1 MSLEHLDELIEKLN
15 GGDLAAAER
24 AFLAYEPYL
33 RMAVR
38 RQLTGPLRS
47 KLDSMDI
54 VQSVWADVLGGFRQA
69 GWRFTDRS
77 HLRAFLIKVA
87 RNRLI
92 DRRRQH
98 HRALEQERPL
108 ELAAPED
115 LTQSNQPRPS
125 EIAQSASSGPGCSR
139 NARPPT
145 ARSWSSSTGSS
156 QRRDCTPHRNAR
168 REHPPDP
175 LRARPP
181 PGHPTPELIRFPWLG
196 PGRGLTNASPFH
208 RSCGRDEVAALPD
221 EPEPERPEPPD
232 SSSISRLIDAMAAS
246 WGRGQPIGA
255 GRDPGQ

>member
-1 MSLEHLDELIEKLN
+1 MSIEHLDELIEKLN

-38 RQLTGPLRS
+38 RQLTGPLRA

-77 HLRAFLIKVA
+77 HLRAFLMKVA

-108 ELAAPED
+108 ELAAAED
-115 LTQSNQPRPS
+115 LTQANQPRPS
-125 EIAQSASSGPGCSR
+125 EIAQERELWKRMLEECSPAHREILVLKRQGLPNAEIARRTGLHEGSIRRILYELARRLAIPPR
-139 NARPPT
+139 NASATP
-145 ARSWSSSTGSS
+145 GS
-156 QRRDCTPHRNAR
+156 
-168 REHPPDP
+168 
-175 LRARPP
+175 
-181 PGHPTPELIRFPWLG
+181 
-196 PGRGLTNASPFH
+196 
-208 RSCGRDEVAALPD
+208 
-221 EPEPERPEPPD
+221 D
-232 SSSISRLIDAMAAS
+232 SEGD
-246 WGRGQPIGA
+246 
-255 GRDPGQ
+255 

>member
-1 MSLEHLDELIEKLN
+1 MSAEHLDELIEKLN

-77 HLRAFLIKVA
+77 HLRAFLVKVA

-98 HRALEQERPL
+98 HRAREQERPL
-108 ELAAPED
+108 ELAAAED
-115 LTQSNQPRPS
+115 LTQANQPRPS
-125 EIAQSASSGPGCSR
+125 EIAQERELWKRMLEECSPAHREILILKRQGLPNAEIARRTGMHEGSVRRILYELARRLAIPPR
-139 NARPPT
+139 NAPATP
-145 ARSWSSSTGSS
+145 GS
-156 QRRDCTPHRNAR
+156 
-168 REHPPDP
+168 
-175 LRARPP
+175 
-181 PGHPTPELIRFPWLG
+181 
-196 PGRGLTNASPFH
+196 
-208 RSCGRDEVAALPD
+208 
-221 EPEPERPEPPD
+221 D
-232 SSSISRLIDAMAAS
+232 SEGD
-246 WGRGQPIGA
+246 
-255 GRDPGQ
+255 